1 MIARQARTLFE
12 RGLPRLAGR
21 PLWAYRLAWVVLA
34 AAALAS
40 VAAMLVDG
48 AAAAIVG
55 LRMLK
60 SVLVLGVATLLF
72 WRRQRDPVAA
82 LLALAFLCWIVTSNV
97 DFTTGAVLPMLFD
110 RVRFLLFALALLLFP
125 DGTWLPRS
133 NAWVAVASIIVCLLG
148 VFEVLVAQTS
158 LYLPL
163 AIGCILIAIG
173 TLIERFRSTLD
184 EGERQQ
190 LKWVALGLAAGV
202 GAILTAR
209 AGNAVAAPRLPL
221 EALFQIGIVVI
232 ALGFLVPLLRYR
244 LYDAEAAIS
253 RSAALA
259 VLTVALVATFAGAE
273 AIIEWA
279 GQQFLG
285 MGIGNVSA
293 AMAAAVAAVLLSP
306 LHSRI
311 SDWAEQRFQHDLAQ
325 LKAGVPELLDQIP
338 SSWDP
343 RQLANAVLPLI
354 IQAVHAKGASIT
366 LDAHPIA
373 AAGDP
378 ATAEDGALELALPCR
393 FGEPV
398 GQLLIGPRLDGCPYG
413 MDDVEALKAILPSL
427 SRAIFISFERHEAR
441 QRAGAFEQHVQAQ
454 LACLISRTEELERR
468 LSAEA

>member
-1 MIARQARTLFE
+1 MIPRQARRVFE
-12 RGLPRLAGR
+12 RGLPRLVGG
-21 PLWAYRLAWVVLA
+21 PLWAYRIAWVVLA

-40 VAAMLVDG
+40 VAAILVDG
-48 AAAAIVG
+48 AEAAIVG

-82 LLALAFLCWIVTSNV
+82 LMALAFLCWIVTSNV
-97 DFTTGAVLPMLFD
+97 DFTTGAVLPMLLD

-125 DGTWLPRS
+125 DGKWLPRS
-133 NAWVAVASIIVCLLG
+133 NAWVAAASIIVCLLG
-148 VFEVLVAQTS
+148 VSEVLVAPTR

-173 TLIERFRSTLD
+173 SLIQRFRSTPE

-190 LKWVALGLAAGV
+190 LKWVALGLVVGV
-202 GAILTAR
+202 GAILAAR
-209 AGNAVAAPRLPL
+209 SGNALGGPAVPL
-221 EALFQIGIVVI
+221 EALFQIGIVLV

-259 VLTVALVATFAGAE
+259 VLTVTLVATFAGAE

-293 AMAAAVAAVLLSP
+293 AMAAAVAAVLLNP

-311 SDWAEQRFQHDLAQ
+311 SDWAEHRFQRDLVQ
-325 LKAGVPELLDQIP
+325 LKARVPELLDQLP
-338 SSWDP
+338 SGWSP
-343 RQLANAVLPLI
+343 RQAGNAVL
-354 IQAVHAKGASIT
+354 
-366 LDAHPIA
+366 
-373 AAGDP
+373 
-378 ATAEDGALELALPCR
+378 LPH
-393 FGEPV
+393 
-398 GQLLIGPRLDGCPYG
+398 QRLP
-413 MDDVEALKAILPSL
+413 P
-427 SRAIFISFERHEAR
+427 
-441 QRAGAFEQHVQAQ
+441 
-454 LACLISRTEELERR
+454 
-468 LSAEA
+468 